1 MEGTAAQFG
10 FLYSPIGFKRVNFQS
25 GLVMSILYYILNN
38 NATPNGLL
46 PLYFFLKICYNRYM
60 IITYLGKQFFKIQ
73 QGDLVVAFNP
83 ISKDSKAFN
92 GSRFGSNIALSTI
105 NHPDY
110 NGFEMVSHGETVPF
124 EINGPG
130 DYEIKDIFI
139 KGTMTETILDK
150 KKYINTIYS
159 MTIENISICFL
170 GLLTKEK
177 VSTEVIEQ
185 MESPDILFVPVGNSD
200 LLSSAEAYKLAV
212 KLEPKIIIPMDY
224 DEKTLKAFLKEGGQ
238 DKVSAIEKLT
248 IKAKDI
254 IGRESEI
261 VVLSA

>member
-1 MEGTAAQFG
+1 
-10 FLYSPIGFKRVNFQS
+10 
-25 GLVMSILYYILNN
+25 
-38 NATPNGLL
+38 
-46 PLYFFLKICYNRYM
+46 M
-60 IITYLGKQFFKIQ
+60 IITYLGKQFFKIG

-83 ISKDSKAFN
+83 VSKDSKVFN
-92 GSRFGSNIALSTI
+92 GSRFGANIALSTT

-159 MTIENISICFL
+159 MVIENISICFL
-170 GLLTKEK
+170 GAITKEK
-177 VSTEVIEQ
+177 MSTEVVEQ
-185 MESPDILFVPVGNSD
+185 IDSPDILFVPICND
-200 LLSSAEAYKLAV
+200 ELLSPAEAYKLAV

-224 DEKTLKAFLKEGGQ
+224 DEKSLKTFLKEGGQ
-238 DKVSAIEKLT
+238 EKVSSIDKLT
-248 IKAKDI
+248 IKAKEMV
-254 IGRESEI
+254 GREGEI